1 MKTLPYLIL
10 TLVMVVLFV
19 LALLASWLGWF
30 VRPTAN
36 TTAQRNAVRNHSVR
50 MGSRYM
56 GSGPHFGK

>member
-36 TTAQRNAVRNHSVR
+36 TLAQRNAVRNHSVR